1 LAPRKNRRKAMRRS
15 ARAASLAGVFVV
27 LGGMPVKAWPDE
39 KDGPAPH
46 GHGTGFGMMDDDGDN
61 GMGPGMRGGDAGYG
75 MGSGMMGSDAGYG
88 VGPGMM
94 GGDAT
99 YGMGPGMMSGYG
111 MGPIWMLDL
120 SDPQRAKVNA
130 IGDQLRKTHWAI
142 MGKILDEQTK
152 LRDLN
157 SQAEPDPKAIGAVYA
172 SISRLRQGMVEAH
185 VQATNQARD
194 VLTKEQRET
203 YDAWRR
209 DGRGYRSGYHRGM
222 GNGVAGPH

>member
-1 LAPRKNRRKAMRRS
+1 MRRS
-15 ARAASLAGVFVV
+15 ALAASLAGVFVV
-27 LGGMPVKAWPDE
+27 LGGLPVGAWPDE

-46 GHGTGFGMMDDDGDN
+46 GRGTGFGMMNDDGDY
-61 GMGPGMRGGDAGYG
+61 GMGPGMMGGDAGYG
-75 MGSGMMGSDAGYG
+75 MGSGMMGGDAGYG
-88 VGPGMM
+88 MGSGMM
-94 GGDAT
+94 GGDAG
-99 YGMGPGMMSGYG
+99 YGMGSGMMSGYG

-130 IGDQLRKTHWAI
+130 IGDQLRKTHWTI

-157 SQAEPDPKAIGAVYA
+157 SQAEPDPKAVGAVYA
-172 SISRLRQGMVEAH
+172 SISRLRQEMVEAH
-185 VQATNQARD
+185 VQATNRARA

-203 YDAWRR
+203 YDTWRR
-209 DGRGYRSGYHRGM
+209 DGRGYRAGHHRGM